1 MAAGMSA
8 PEIVGWLPHA
18 IAYVA
23 DWLGFQMRVSE
34 LPGSVL
40 AVAHRGKLAYERAY
54 GVADIGTGEALT
66 PRHRFRVASQSKTF
80 TTVGVMKLRDQRR
93 LRLDDPVGMHVPDLH
108 EGIAGVTVA
117 QLLAH
122 SGGVTRDG
130 VDAGHWLER
139 QPFLDAAGLDAEL
152 ARPLVLAPN
161 ERFKYSNIGF
171 GLLGKL
177 IASVAGEPYNNWI
190 AREIVAAA
198 GLAETAPD
206 MPIEGGPL
214 ARGHGLK
221 LPLGRRPVFDGETPT
236 HALAAAT
243 GFVSTA
249 ADLARFFGQLSPG
262 ASQSVLS
269 PESRREMSRRQWRT
283 PHAVQ
288 ERYYGLGT
296 TSGELERRAWF
307 GHGGV
312 FPGYVT
318 RTAVAPEWD
327 VAISIVTNANDGLA
341 NQWIDGALHI
351 MNAFALNGAPE
362 PAVAG
367 WTGRWWSHWG
377 PLDLVP
383 MGDKVVTAV
392 PAMLTPLADASEI
405 GVTDRLLGRIGLANG
420 YGNHGETV
428 RRIADAS
435 GDITSVW
442 FGGIELAREADL
454 AAELTKRHPAVG

>member
-1 MAAGMSA
+1 MSA
-8 PEIVGWLPHA
+8 SDVSGWLPHA

-54 GVADIGTGEALT
+54 GVADVETGEALT
-66 PRHRFRVASQSKTF
+66 PRHRFRVASHSKTF
-80 TTVGVMKLRDQRR
+80 TSVGVMKLRDQRR

-122 SGGVTRDG
+122 SGGVIRDG

-236 HALAAAT
+236 HALASAT

-262 ASQSVLS
+262 ATQSVLS
-269 PESRREMSRRQWRT
+269 AESRREMSRRQWRT

-296 TSGELERRAWF
+296 TSGEVEQRPWF
-307 GHGGV
+307 GHIGV

-318 RTAVAPEWD
+318 RTAVAPEWEL
-327 VAISIVTNANDGLA
+327 AISIVTNANDGLA
-341 NQWIDGALHI
+341 NQWIDGALHV
-351 MNAFALNGAPE
+351 MNAFAQNGAPE
-362 PAVAG
+362 AAVAG

-383 MGDKVVTAV
+383 MGDKVVAAV
-392 PAMLTPLADASEI
+392 PATLTPFADASEI
-405 GVTDRLLGRIGLANG
+405 SVTDRLLGRVAVANG
-420 YGNHGETV
+420 YENFGEAV
-428 RRIADAS
+428 RRVADTS
-435 GDITSVW
+435 GEITSVW
-442 FGGIELAREADL
+442 FGGLQLAREADL
-454 AAELTKRHPAVG
+454 AAELAQRHPPAG

>member
-1 MAAGMSA
+1 MSA
-8 PEIVGWLPHA
+8 SDVSGWLPHA

-54 GVADIGTGEALT
+54 GVADVETGEALT
-66 PRHRFRVASQSKTF
+66 PRHRFRVASHSKTF
-80 TTVGVMKLRDQRR
+80 TSVGVMKLRDQRR

-122 SGGVTRDG
+122 SGGVIRDG

-236 HALAAAT
+236 HALASAT

-262 ASQSVLS
+262 ATQSVLS
-269 PESRREMSRRQWRT
+269 AESRREMSRRQWRT

-296 TSGELERRAWF
+296 TSGEVEQRPWF
-307 GHGGV
+307 GHIGV

-318 RTAVAPEWD
+318 RTAVAPEWEL
-327 VAISIVTNANDGLA
+327 AISIVTNANDGLA
-341 NQWIDGALHI
+341 NQWIDGALHV
-351 MNAFALNGAPE
+351 MNAFAQNGAPE
-362 PAVAG
+362 AAVAG

-383 MGDKVVTAV
+383 MGDKVVAAV
-392 PAMLTPLADASEI
+392 PATLTPFADASEI
-405 GVTDRLLGRIGLANG
+405 SVTDRLLGRVAVANG
-420 YGNHGETV
+420 YENFGEAV
-428 RRIADAS
+428 RRVADAS
-435 GDITSVW
+435 GEITSVW
-442 FGGIELAREADL
+442 FGGLQLAREADL
-454 AAELTKRHPAVG
+454 AAELAQRHPPAG

>member
-1 MAAGMSA
+1 MSA
-8 PEIVGWLPHA
+8 PDTSDWLPHA
-18 IAYVA
+18 IGYVA

-40 AVAHRGKLAYERAY
+40 AVAHRGQLTHEQAY
-54 GVADIGTGEALT
+54 GVADIGTGETLT
-66 PRHRFRVASQSKTF
+66 PRHRFRVASHSKTF
-80 TTVGVMKLRDQRR
+80 TSAGVMKLRDQRR
-93 LRLDDPVGMHVPDLH
+93 LRLDDPVGAHVPDLH
-108 EGIAGVTVA
+108 EEIAGVTVA
-117 QLLAH
+117 QLLSH
-122 SGGVTRDG
+122 SGGVIRDG

-152 ARPLVLAPN
+152 AGPLMLAPN

-177 IASVAGEPYNNWI
+177 IANVTGEPYNSWI
-190 AREIVAAA
+190 AREVVAAA

-214 ARGHGLK
+214 ARGHGLR

-236 HALAAAT
+236 HALASAT

-262 ASQSVLS
+262 AVESVLS
-269 PESRREMSRRQWRT
+269 SESRREMTRRQWRA
-283 PHAVQ
+283 PYVGQ
-288 ERYYGLGT
+288 ERYYGLGAM
-296 TSGELERRAWF
+296 SGEVERRAWF

-312 FPGYVT
+312 FPGYIT

-327 VAISIVTNANDGLA
+327 VAVSIVTNANDGLA

-362 PAVAG
+362 PAVAD

-383 MGDKVVTAV
+383 MGDKVVAAAPGT
-392 PAMLTPLADASEI
+392 LTPLADASEI
-405 GVTDRLLGRIGLANG
+405 SVAGRIVGRVAVANG
-420 YGNHGETV
+420 YGNFGETV
-428 RRIADAS
+428 RRVADD
-435 GDITSVW
+435 GGEITSVW
-442 FGGIELAREADL
+442 LGGLELAREADL
-454 AAELTKRHPAVG
+454 AAELTKRHPAAG

>member
-1 MAAGMSA
+1 MSA
-8 PEIVGWLPHA
+8 SDVSGWLPHA

-54 GVADIGTGEALT
+54 GVADVETGEALT
-66 PRHRFRVASQSKTF
+66 PRHRFRVASHSKTF
-80 TTVGVMKLRDQRR
+80 TSVGVMKLRDQRR

-122 SGGVTRDG
+122 SGGVIRDG

-236 HALAAAT
+236 HALASAT

-262 ASQSVLS
+262 AAQSVLS
-269 PESRREMSRRQWRT
+269 AESRREMSRRQWRT

-296 TSGELERRAWF
+296 TSGEVEQRPWF
-307 GHGGV
+307 GHIGV

-318 RTAVAPEWD
+318 RTAVAPEWEL
-327 VAISIVTNANDGLA
+327 AISIVTNANDGLA
-341 NQWIDGALHI
+341 NQWIDGALHV
-351 MNAFALNGAPE
+351 MNAFAQNGAPE
-362 PAVAG
+362 AAVAG

-383 MGDKVVTAV
+383 MGDKVVAAV
-392 PAMLTPLADASEI
+392 PATLTPFADASEI
-405 GVTDRLLGRIGLANG
+405 SVTDRLLGRVAVANG
-420 YGNHGETV
+420 YENFGEAV
-428 RRIADAS
+428 RRVADAS
-435 GDITSVW
+435 GEITSVW
-442 FGGIELAREADL
+442 FGGLQLAREADL
-454 AAELTKRHPAVG
+454 AAELAQRHPPAG

>member
-1 MAAGMSA
+1 MSA
-8 PEIVGWLPHA
+8 PDTSGWLPHA
-18 IAYVA
+18 IGYVA

-34 LPGSVL
+34 LPGLVL
-40 AVAHRGKLAYERAY
+40 AVAHHGKLAYERAY
-54 GVADIGTGEALT
+54 GVADIGTGEILT
-66 PRHRFRVASQSKTF
+66 PRHRFRVASHSKTF
-80 TTVGVMKLRDQRR
+80 TSVGVMKLRDQRR

-108 EGIAGVTVA
+108 EDIAGVTVA

-122 SGGVTRDG
+122 SGGVIRDG

-139 QPFLDAAGLDAEL
+139 QPFLDAPGLDAEL
-152 ARPLVLAPN
+152 ARPLALAPN

-177 IASVAGEPYNNWI
+177 IASVAGEPYNAWI
-190 AREIVAAA
+190 AREVVAAA

-206 MPIEGGPL
+206 MPFEGGPL

-221 LPLGRRPVFDGETPT
+221 FPLGRRPVFDGETPT

-269 PESRREMSRRQWRT
+269 PESRREMSRRQWRA
-283 PHAVQ
+283 PYAGQ
-288 ERYYGLGT
+288 ERYYGLGAM
-296 TSGELERRAWF
+296 SGEVEQRAWF
-307 GHGGV
+307 GHTGG
-312 FPGYVT
+312 FPGYIT

-341 NQWIDGALHI
+341 NPWIDGALHI

-362 PAVAG
+362 SAVAG

-377 PLDLVP
+377 ALDLVP
-383 MGDKVVTAV
+383 MGGKVLAAV
-392 PAMLTPLADASEI
+392 PATLTPLADASEI
-405 GVTDRLLGRIGLANG
+405 SVSDRLLGRIGLANG
-420 YGNHGETV
+420 YGSHGEAV
-428 RRIADAS
+428 RRVADAS
-435 GDITSVW
+435 GEITGVW
-442 FGGIELAREADL
+442 LGGIELKGEADL
-454 AAELTKRHPAVG
+454 AAELTQRHPAAG